1 MIRAVIKEKVPF
13 VAVDGGKWS
22 VREIRSRMG
31 APKINPI
38 MTCHV
43 EVSDGML
50 EAVIMMLSR

>member
-22 VREIRSRMG
+22 VQEIRLRMG
-31 APKINPI
+31 VPKINPVV
-38 MTCHV
+38 TFHV

-50 EAVIMMLSR
+50 EALIMMLSR